1 VESKDSTCCW
11 RTGERIVATDQPA
24 PDDVS
29 RSSQPD
35 LDALAHSRDAEVAR
49 LGDLTVVGAAEIVV
63 IHAGIAELT
72 AQQQAVRRRWVT
84 ALKLLT
90 EAREGAGAETIAAAR
105 ACADAAYRE
114 FHQIAQP
121 NLGEAQR
128 LLDAG
133 LANTA
138 AMLEQ
143 VSRTFDAGIAATD
156 TRASR
161 RPPKPTP

>member
-1 VESKDSTCCW
+1 
-11 RTGERIVATDQPA
+11 VATDQPA

-29 RSSQPD
+29 RSGQPD
-35 LDALAHSRDAEVAR
+35 HDALAHACDAEVAR
-49 LGDLTVVGAAEIVV
+49 LDDLTMVGAAEIVV
-63 IHAGIAELT
+63 IHARIAELT
-72 AQQQAVRRRWVT
+72 AQQQAARRRWAT

-90 EAREGAGAETIAAAR
+90 EAGEGAGAETIAAAQ

-114 FHQIAQP
+114 FHQIAQT

-133 LANTA
+133 LANAA
-138 AMLEQ
+138 AMLDQ

-156 TRASR
+156 TPAQH
-161 RPPKPTP
+161 RPPKPAP